1 LTAYLEYLIDTL
13 NADGPRFSIITPRD
27 PAQRGAQLSILTGP
41 EGKALFDYLAEN
53 GVICDWREH
62 NLPGE
67 KGETAGVIRVA
78 PTPMYNS
85 YEDVWNLA
93 DLLKKAEV

>member
-1 LTAYLEYLIDTL
+1 
-13 NADGPRFSIITPRD
+13 
-27 PAQRGAQLSILTGP
+27 
-41 EGKALFDYLAEN
+41 LAEN